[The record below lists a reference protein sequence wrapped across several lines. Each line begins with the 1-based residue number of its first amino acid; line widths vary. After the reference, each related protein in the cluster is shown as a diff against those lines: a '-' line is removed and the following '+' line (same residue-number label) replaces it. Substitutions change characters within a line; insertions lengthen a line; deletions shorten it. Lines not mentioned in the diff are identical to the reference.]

1 MGPMAIPIAET
12 PAHTPM
18 ALARSRG
25 LRNTLV
31 RIDNVAGMIAD
42 VPMPISVRVPM
53 STVADGANAD
63 KAEPAPKMT
72 RPIVSARGNDRSGRR
87 GCPT

>member
-1 MGPMAIPIAET
+1 MGPTAMPIADT

-25 LRNTLV
+25 LWNTLV
-31 RIDNVAGMIAD
+31 RIDKVAGMIAD
-42 VPMPISVRVPM
+42 APMPISARVPM

-63 KAEPAPKMT
+63 NAEPTPKIT
-72 RPIVSARGNDRSGRR
+72 RPMVSAR
-87 GCPT
+87 

>member
-12 PAHTPM
+12 PAHTPI

-25 LRNTLV
+25 SWKTLV

-42 VPMPISVRVPM
+42 APIPISARVPM

-63 KAEPAPKMT
+63 NAEPTPKIT
-72 RPIVSARGNDRSGRR
+72 RPMVSAR
-87 GCPT
+87 